1 MTTTASHRDPGPR
14 APGLLVQARVLFAL
28 LMREMTTRFGR
39 SAGGYLWA
47 LIEPVGFIALLSLAF
62 SQIAHS
68 PPVGRSFPL
77 FYATGYIAFSFY
89 NDIAALTGRS
99 VQVNRP
105 LLNYPAVTA
114 LDTVL
119 ARFVL
124 QMLTGLAVAAAVFSG
139 ILAVFADQVHL
150 RPVPLLACFALGGLL
165 GFGVGAVNCT
175 LFALS
180 KSWEL
185 VYGVVARPLFLI
197 SCVFFTFDSLPLA
210 VREVL
215 WWNPLIHLVGLM
227 RSGFYPTYDGAHVS
241 VLYPLSLGLGLTAAG
256 LGLML
261 VCANRLQES

>member
-1 MTTTASHRDPGPR
+1 MNPQEPTRQTAST
-14 APGLLVQARVLFAL
+14 LVQARVLFAL

-47 LIEPVGFIALLSLAF
+47 LAEPVGFIALLSLAF

-68 PPVGRSFPL
+68 PPIGRSFPL

-89 NDIAALTGRS
+89 NDIASLTGRA
-99 VQVNRP
+99 VFVNRP

-124 QMLTGLAVAAAVFSG
+124 QVLTGLAVAAVVFSG
-139 ILAVFADQVHL
+139 ILAVFADQVRL
-150 RPVPLLACFALGGLL
+150 EPVALITAFGLAGLL
-165 GFGVGAVNCT
+165 GLGVGLVNTT

-185 VYGVVARPLFLI
+185 AYGVISRPLFLV
-197 SCVFFTFDSLPLA
+197 SGVFFTFASLPA
-210 VREVL
+210 AAREVL

-227 RSGFYPTYDGAHVS
+227 RAGFYPIYDDNHVS
-241 VLYPLSLGLGLTAAG
+241 TLYVMALGLGLVATG
-256 LGLML
+256 LVLML
-261 VCANRLQES
+261 ACANRLAEQ